1 MEWVRDRA
9 EGTAGG
15 VLADLSVPAVIV
27 PATIRADD
35 LDELFRREEDLR
47 CVVLR
52 GPDGPALVD
61 RSWFDVT
68 MTGRLGYGRLLHAR
82 TPVLEMITEPSLVM
96 AHDCT
101 VAAAASAV
109 IARRAPGTAAT
120 AVVVEWADGTLGVA
134 HVSTVFERLA
144 RQYAHQSWHDP
155 LTMLPNRRYLMDQI
169 RSLELERADA
179 GVDWQAV
186 VFYIDLDRFK
196 DVNDQLGHGAG
207 DQVLTQFAARL
218 LSVSRVGDVVVRL
231 GGDEFAILT
240 ASPLTVAQSGAV
252 AARLVLEAAAPFV
265 VELTDAVGS
274 VTERTVTIGAS
285 VGVAH
290 SDLSLPSVL
299 VTSLEV
305 LLKQADIAMYRAKEH
320 GRGRSTMYDPQMRTG
335 LETSEATTARRR
347 MERSLRAAISQ
358 GSLTVHYQPVVDL
371 PSGRVIGV
379 EALARWHDPILGNV
393 PPDQFI
399 PVAEDTGLILDLGE
413 WVLRTACR
421 QAAVSTVGVPDE
433 LTVAVN
439 VSPVQLAQPGFVA
452 VVLDALDDS
461 GLAARRLCLEITE
474 TAAIADLD
482 ATSEQL
488 RELRAHGV
496 QIALDDFG
504 TGHSSLTMLRALPLT
519 IVKIDRSFVEH
530 VARSAQDAVL
540 VRMVIETAHALGL
553 RVCAEGIEDA
563 DQAAQL
569 VALGCDTAQ
578 GWYFGMPEPPSERLT
593 RSLRSTAGPDMFDA
607 DAPAPVPLGAADEL
621 ILVTTPEH
629 VITYA
634 SSTAQGLVGWTPQQ
648 LVGTRVLDHLHPDSV
663 AHVSSLGPATVHDRR
678 TTHRALHRDGTER
691 WFDTRSKALRDEDGT
706 VREVISVCRDVSAA
720 TRTQRALADSEARFR
735 HAFDGAPTGMVLT
748 GPDGQIL
755 RANPAFASMVGRT
768 PAGLVRR
775 LEAQITDPADRAEDA
790 TRRDEL
796 LTGSATSYRLTK
808 RYHHHGGEVVPA
820 DVHASVI
827 TDGAGDPAYVIAHV
841 TRSVTPD

>member
-9 EGTAGG
+9 AGTTGG
-15 VLADLSVPAVIV
+15 LLGDLSVAAVV
-27 PATIRADD
+27 VDATIRANE

-52 GPDGPALVD
+52 GPDGPVLVA
-61 RSWFDVT
+61 RSWFEMT

-82 TPVLEMITEPSLVM
+82 TPILEMILEPSLVM
-96 AHDCT
+96 GHDST

-109 IARRAPGTAAT
+109 IARRSPGTAAD
-120 AVVVEWADGTLGVA
+120 AVVVEWEDGSLGVA
-134 HVSTVFERLA
+134 FVSTVFERLA

-155 LTMLPNRRYLMDQI
+155 LTMLPNRRYLIEQI
-169 RSLELERADA
+169 QSLELQRADA
-179 GVDWQAV
+179 GTSWQAV
-186 VFYIDLDRFK
+186 LFYVDLDRFK

-207 DQVLTQFAARL
+207 DQVLTQFASRL

-231 GGDEFAILT
+231 GGDEFAILAT
-240 ASPLTVAQSGAV
+240 SPLTVAQAGAL
-252 AARLVLEAAAPFV
+252 ASRLVLEAAAPFV
-265 VELTDAVGS
+265 VELADAAGA

-305 LLKQADIAMYRAKEH
+305 LLKQADIAMYRAKEQ
-320 GRGRSTMYDPQMRTG
+320 GRGRSTLYDPQIRTG
-335 LETSEATTARRR
+335 QETSEATTARRR
-347 MERSLRAAISQ
+347 MERSLRAAIDQ

-379 EALARWHDPILGNV
+379 EALARWHDPVLGNV

-399 PVAEDTGLILDLGE
+399 PVAEQTGLINDLGE

-421 QAAVSTVGVPDE
+421 QGAVSTVGVDDE

-452 VVLDALDDS
+452 VVLSALEDS

-474 TAAIADLD
+474 TAAVADLE
-482 ATSEQL
+482 ATAEQL
-488 RELRAHGV
+488 RELRGHGV

-519 IVKIDRSFVEH
+519 TVKIDRSFVEN

-540 VRMVIETAHALGL
+540 VRMVIETAHVLGL

-593 RSLRSTAGPDMFDA
+593 RALRWTVGPDMFDA
-607 DAPAPVPLGAADEL
+607 SAPAPVPLGAADEL

-648 LVGTRVLDHLHPDSV
+648 LVGTPVLDHLHPESV
-663 AHVSSLGPATVHDRR
+663 ARLASLDPTTVHDGRA
-678 TTHRALHRDGTER
+678 THRVRHRDGGER

-706 VREVISVCRDVSAA
+706 VREVISVGRDVSAVR
-720 TRTQRALADSEARFR
+720 RTQGELADSEQKFR
-735 HAFDGAPTGMVLT
+735 HVFDDAPTGMVLS
-748 GPDGQIL
+748 GSDGRML
-755 RANPAFASMVGRT
+755 RVNPAFTAMVGRV
-768 PAGLVRR
+768 PADLVGRLEAEIIDPGDHAEEAARLGALRDGTVSSFRLVRR
-775 LEAQITDPADRAEDA
+775 YLGHD
-790 TRRDEL
+790 
-796 LTGSATSYRLTK
+796 GV
-808 RYHHHGGEVVPA
+808 VVPA
-820 DVHASVI
+820 EVRASVI
-827 TDGAGDPAYVIAHV
+827 RDDAGGVVYVMGQV
-841 TRSVTPD
+841 SPR